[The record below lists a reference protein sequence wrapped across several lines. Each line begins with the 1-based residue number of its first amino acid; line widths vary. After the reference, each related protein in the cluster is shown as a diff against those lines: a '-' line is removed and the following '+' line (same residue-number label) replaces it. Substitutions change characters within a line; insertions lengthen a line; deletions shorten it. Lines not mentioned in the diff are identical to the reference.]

1 MTMKSLC
8 VFCGSSSGN
17 NPEFIRSAQL
27 LGQYLA
33 ENGIT
38 LIYGGANVGIMGAIA
53 DSTLENGGSV
63 KGVLPKFLQG
73 KEIAHT
79 GLTELIICETMHE
92 RKIKMFELSQGFVAL
107 PGGFGTLEEVVE
119 ILTWQ
124 QLGFHKYPVGFLNIG
139 GFFDHLRM
147 FFDEMERTRLL
158 KAENKKMAL
167 FGSSVL
173 DLLNTM
179 KSYKAPEVTKW
190 ISNSVV

>member
-1 MTMKSLC
+1 MKSLC
-8 VFCGSSSGN
+8 IFCGSSSGN
-17 NPEFIRSAQL
+17 NPDFLKSARS

-33 ENGIT
+33 ENRIT
-38 LIYGGANVGIMGAIA
+38 LIYGGANVGIMGVVA
-53 DSTLENGGSV
+53 DSTLESGGSV
-63 KGVLPKFLQG
+63 IGVLPKFLQG

-79 GLTELIICETMHE
+79 GLTELILCETMHE
-92 RKIKMFELSQGFVAL
+92 RKMKMFELSHGFIAL

-139 GFFDHLRM
+139 GFFNHLKM

-158 KAENKKMAL
+158 RAENKKMAL
-167 FGSSVL
+167 FGSSVP
-173 DLLNTM
+173 DLLKTM

-190 ISNSVV
+190 ISSSSV